1 MPYGD
6 YETWKTTPIE
16 GEPYLSIIIPAYNE
30 EERIIPTIG
39 AIASHVSE
47 LGFPW
52 ELIISDDG
60 SKDSTVQ
67 LVEEL
72 GFANLRVL
80 KPPRNTGKG
89 GAVRRGMLAAHGK
102 YLLFSD
108 ADNSTPI
115 EEVQNVLRKLDTE
128 GYDVAVGSRAA
139 LGAEEAHRSPF
150 RRFLSWGL
158 RWIVRNI
165 LRTGVRDTQCGFK
178 MYTREAGKHLHT
190 VQTIDGFA
198 FDLEILYLASKFGYR
213 VAEVPVTWIDA
224 PGSKV
229 DTRKEVQRFLKSL
242 VQIKLNDLRGMYDKV
257 NRAPGMRVAVI
268 TPYPPSKGTLNEY
281 AYHFVRA
288 LRQKREDVSEIIILS
303 DELPAGEQY
312 ASDRGGTEGV
322 PLRVIAAWRFGAWN
336 NALRILRAIRKT
348 KPDVVLFNI
357 QFASFGSGKVS
368 AVLGLVAP
376 GLVKMFGYPTIVLLH
391 NIMETVDLKS
401 AGFAKN
407 PLLEAIIRIFG
418 NIVTRMLLK
427 VDWVALT
434 IPKYVEILEQKYKA
448 NNVLLAPHGSFVETP
463 VPSFDLPAGP
473 LQIMAFGKF
482 GTYKKVEPMI
492 EAVNLLQSNGH
503 PPMEVVIAG
512 TDSPNT
518 PGYLEGVR
526 QQYGD
531 GTNLRFTGYVAEE
544 DVPRIFGDAAV
555 VVFPY
560 TSTTGSSGVL
570 HQAGEYGKAVVL
582 PKIGDFAE
590 VISEEGYTG
599 EFFEP
604 ENVQSLADAIGRLV
618 DDPNRRREI
627 GTQNYIASRGL
638 PIGEV
643 VDWYL
648 LHFQEILK
656 SRAKR

>member
-6 YETWKTTPIE
+6 YEAWKTTPIE
-16 GEPYLSIIIPAYNE
+16 GAPYLSVIIPAYNE

-60 SKDSTVQ
+60 SKDNTVQ

-80 KPPRNTGKG
+80 KPERNTGKG
-89 GAVRRGMLAAHGK
+89 GAVRRGMLAARGK

-115 EEVQNVLRKLDTE
+115 EEVQNLLRKLDTE

-178 MYTREAGKHLHT
+178 MYTREAGQHLHT

-213 VAEVPVTWIDA
+213 VVEVPVAWIDA

-242 VQIKLNDLRGMYDKV
+242 VQIKLNDLRGRYDQGSKTS
-257 NRAPGMRVAVI
+257 GMRIAVI

-281 AYHFVRA
+281 AYHFVQA
-288 LRQKREDVSEIIILS
+288 LRQKREDVSEIVILS
-303 DELPAGEQY
+303 DELPKGEQY
-312 ASDRGGTEGV
+312 TSDRAGVHGV
-322 PLRVIAAWRFGAWN
+322 PLRVVPAWRFGAWN
-336 NALRILRAIRKT
+336 NALRILKAVRKA
-348 KPDVVLFNI
+348 KPDAVLFNI
-357 QFASFGSGKVS
+357 QFASFSSGKVT
-368 AVLGLVAP
+368 AVLGLLSPA
-376 GLVKMFGYPTIVLLH
+376 LVKLFGFPTTVLLH

-407 PLLEAIIRIFG
+407 PLLEALIRIFG
-418 NIVTRMLLK
+418 NIVTRLLLK

-463 VPSFDLPAGP
+463 QPSFELPSGP

-482 GTYKKVEPMI
+482 GTYKKVESMI
-492 EAVNLLQSNGH
+492 EAVKLLQTDGR
-503 PPMEVVIAG
+503 PPLQVVIAG

-518 PGYLEGVR
+518 LGYLEGVR
-526 QQYGD
+526 KQYEGSAD
-531 GTNLRFTGYVAEE
+531 LKFTGYVAEE
-544 DVPRIFGDAAV
+544 DVPRIFGDATV

-582 PKIGDFAE
+582 PHIGDFAE
-590 VISEEGYTG
+590 VIAEEGYTG

-604 ENVQSLADAIGRLV
+604 DNVQSLADAIARV
-618 DDPNRRREI
+618 IDDPQRRRDI

-638 PIGEV
+638 PILDV

-648 LHFQEILK
+648 LHFQELLK
-656 SRAKR
+656 QRKR